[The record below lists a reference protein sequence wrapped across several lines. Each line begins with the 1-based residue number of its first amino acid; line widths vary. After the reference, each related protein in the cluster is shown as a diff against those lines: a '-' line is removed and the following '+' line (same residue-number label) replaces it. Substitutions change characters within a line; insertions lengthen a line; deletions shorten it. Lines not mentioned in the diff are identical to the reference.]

1 MREEHMSVEE
11 YKRLTGQTVQL
22 KPQCKRSQLEIELA
36 QQIKLAGL
44 PEPEEEYRFSSDRR
58 YRFDFAWP
66 HIAMAVEVEGGIW
79 TNGRHT
85 RGTGYKDDCKKYNY
99 AQSRGWMVLRYPGD
113 MVTSGEALEQIT
125 ELIRIR
131 ERQTP
136 ANEKKIGLE
145 NQQK

>member
-1 MREEHMSVEE
+1 MKHEEHMSVEE
-11 YKRLTGQTVQL
+11 YKRLTVQTVQL

-36 QQIKLAGL
+36 QQIRLAGL

-113 MVTSGEALEQIT
+113 MVESGEALEQIT

-131 ERQTP
+131 EQTP
-136 ANEKKIGLE
+136 VNEKKEGE
-145 NQQK
+145 KE

>member
-1 MREEHMSVEE
+1 MKHEERMSIDE
-11 YKRLTGQTVQL
+11 YRKLTGQSVKL
-22 KPQCKRSQLEIELA
+22 KPQRKRSQLEIELA
-36 QQIKLAGL
+36 QQIRLAGL

-113 MVTSGEALEQIT
+113 MVESGEALEQIT

-131 ERQTP
+131 EQTP
-136 ANEKKIGLE
+136 TNEKKE
-145 NQQK
+145 EKKNE